1 MDIYCNLPKFPIFE
15 NAAGKDVDE
24 ELTDAIFSCNR
35 WGPGLHPWFRVVCSL
50 NSIANDPIILYRLYT
65 YNVL

>member
-1 MDIYCNLPKFPIFE
+1 
-15 NAAGKDVDE
+15 
-24 ELTDAIFSCNR
+24 LTDAIFSCNR